1 MKTMYVDER
10 IDYEGSQLSPHWIY
24 RNFNLIGDAV
34 VAFLGEVNV
43 PVENMVDL
51 IDIHHKEP
59 IYSPL
64 MLNFMVEHFSTDLEL
79 GIYRQRMFMVAVKE
93 ELEQLGI
100 AVNRLGDDLFVGRGK
115 LSVSVATRS
124 IVSTIL
130 HIGLNIE
137 TEGVPVTACGLKE
150 LGVID
155 IKSFAENV
163 MLRYKRE
170 IEQIHEARCKVK
182 GKLLEG

>member
-1 MKTMYVDER
+1 MKTLYIDEK
-10 IDYEGSQLSPHWIY
+10 IDYQGSQLSPHWIY
-24 RNFNLIGDAV
+24 RHFNLIGDAA

-43 PVENMVDL
+43 PVEAMVDL

-64 MLNFMVEHFSTDLEL
+64 MLNFIVEHFHTDLEL
-79 GIYRQRMFMVAVKE
+79 AVYRQRMFMVAIKE
-93 ELEQLGI
+93 ELEQLG
-100 AVNRLGDDLFVGRGK
+100 VQVSRLGDDLFVGRGK
-115 LSVSVATRS
+115 LSVSIATRTV
-124 IVSTIL
+124 VSTVL

-137 TEGVPVTACGLKE
+137 TEGVPVTACGLRE

-163 MLRYKRE
+163 MLRYERE
-170 IEQIHEARCKVK
+170 IDQIYEARCKVR